1 MIERQ
6 PFNELAGEDRG
17 WLRAKRHFSFAAA
30 RMVWGSLRVWNDDEI
45 APSAGFPPHTAL
57 ALTGID
63 PGVLTGIDPPA
74 RSESASLIGPV
85 WRALS

>member
-1 MIERQ
+1 
-6 PFNELAGEDRG
+6 
-17 WLRAKRHFSFAAA
+17 
-30 RMVWGSLRVWNDDEI
+30 
-45 APSAGFPPHTAL
+45 L